1 VPGRTRGG
9 DLAWSAPTNG
19 LVPSPAQS
27 RALAAAA
34 GHSIATQTSIIADM
48 STQFA
53 ELERRTG
60 MKDLL
65 PDKVSTKKPV
75 RPEPMVNERPQDT
88 ERLID
93 AKAAAPPDPG

>member
-1 VPGRTRGG
+1 
-9 DLAWSAPTNG
+9 
-19 LVPSPAQS
+19 
-27 RALAAAA
+27 
-34 GHSIATQTSIIADM
+34 M